1 MTPGNGDACV
11 PQRPVKALPTPEAP
25 RHATALLCFPNH
37 GKAVLFSITNSI
49 TLRRKLGYKNST
61 EMHFYNVIEHK
72 VISSVSN

>member
-37 GKAVLFSITNSI
+37 GKAVLFRLQIVLHYVENWVIKIQHKCISI
-49 TLRRKLGYKNST
+49 
-61 EMHFYNVIEHK
+61 M
-72 VISSVSN
+72 